1 VTDPLLEGAVDLHV
15 HGAPD
20 VVARRYTDLE
30 LAARAREAGMRA
42 IVLKS
47 HVESTVGRAAAVA
60 AATGFEV
67 HGGLVLNAFAG
78 GGVDPEVVELSLRLG
93 ARVIWMPTVASAA
106 HMRAFPVYSVRP
118 ARPTPVRRAALAAI
132 CASVAAHDA
141 LLATGHLGPRQVR
154 ELAAEAARARARMLV
169 QHADW
174 ILPDLAPRRQVALAS
189 EFPGLVFERCAY
201 AASPGSPRRTDVAA
215 IAAAIQAT
223 GGAARNVIASDLGQ
237 PENAAYPA
245 GLADFARA
253 IASHGVPGRDVAA
266 MLAGRPAEL
275 LGI

>member
-1 VTDPLLEGAVDLHV
+1 MTDPLLEGAVDLHV
-15 HGAPD
+15 HGGPD
-20 VVARRYTDLE
+20 VVPRRYTDLE
-30 LAARAREAGMRA
+30 LAARARDAGMRA
-42 IVLKS
+42 IVLKC

-67 HGGLVLNAFAG
+67 HGGVVLNAFAG
-78 GGVDPEVVELSLRLG
+78 GGVDPEAVELSLRLG

-132 CASVAAHDA
+132 CAAVAAHDA
-141 LLATGHLGPRQVR
+141 LLATGHLGPRQIR
-154 ELAAEAARARARMLV
+154 ELAGEAARAHARVLV

-174 ILPDLAPRRQVALAS
+174 VVPDLAPRRQAALARD
-189 EFPGLVFERCAY
+189 FPGLVFERCAY
-201 AASPGSPRRTDVAA
+201 AASPASPRRTDVAD

-245 GLADFARA
+245 GLADFAQA
-253 IASHGVPGRDVAA
+253 IAARGVSSRDVAT
-266 MLAGRPAEL
+266 MLAARPAEL

>member
-15 HGAPD
+15 HGGPD
-20 VVARRYTDLE
+20 VVPRRYTDLE
-30 LAARAREAGMRA
+30 LAARARDAGMRA

-47 HVESTVGRAAAVA
+47 HVESTVGRAASVA
-60 AATGFEV
+60 AATGLEV
-67 HGGLVLNAFAG
+67 HGGLVLNAFAS
-78 GGVDPEVVELSLRLG
+78 GGVDPEAVELSLQLG

-132 CASVAAHDA
+132 CASVSAHDA

-154 ELAAEAARARARMLV
+154 ELAGEAARAGARTLV
-169 QHADW
+169 QHPDW
-174 ILPDLAPRRQVALAS
+174 VVPDLAPGRQAALAG

-201 AASPGSPRRTDVAA
+201 AASPGSPRRTGVAD

-237 PENAAYPA
+237 PENAAYPD

-253 IASHGVPGRDVAA
+253 IVSHGLPARDVAT
-266 MLAGRPAEL
+266 MLAARPAEL